1 MPKGQLKASKKI
13 QSVARGRKDRKA
25 FLKKKKAVA
34 VIQRVARDK
43 KDRKDE
49 FLKKKEAVEVIQS
62 FARGEK
68 DRKAFL
74 KKKKAVVVLQAKVRG
89 KVKDKKARA
98 LANKKFKLE
107 QAQAKELLE
116 VKKKR
121 RERLMVKNILKDEEK
136 AKELA
141 TEKFERRFTEKREKV
156 KAIKT
161 KQKAKEEKK
170 QKLEVDFA
178 KNLKKKKR
186 NRKKEEINR
195 IKEERKI
202 KQKLELDFAKQSLKQ
217 KLEKKAVIKQF
228 KRNKEVYLSGD
239 RTKMTPLEIRNREQ
253 DIRFGKLPADYFS
266 SGVSE
271 EFLDPQLSIEKK
283 KKEPEKRLQL
293 VATQKFLNEQ
303 AIDTKIRLGQVPA
316 NYRSERAK
324 KIDDFEKLFATRK
337 YRRNRAIEKND
348 KKEERKSSIGMR
360 VPLSVSQPAV
370 NKSKIEHL
378 DHSRGLSIG
387 KFRNLSTGLFRKAI
401 PIDERKREL
410 GQYVLNDKG
419 GREPEPFSQ
428 NGPAPEPELS
438 RGNTPSFGLATPL
451 DRIGRRKP
459 KVVSK
464 VRPNF
469 DIIRSSTDRPSYQP
483 RTQSQT
489 TRTRRSSLGGT
500 SLRRRPSL
508 GANPEDLE

>member
-1 MPKGQLKASKKI
+1 MPKKA
-13 QSVARGRKDRKA
+13 KA
-25 FLKKKKAVA
+25 KTA
-34 VIQRVARDK
+34 
-43 KDRKDE
+43 E
-49 FLKKKEAVEVIQS
+49 
-62 FARGEK
+62 
-68 DRKAFL
+68 
-74 KKKKAVVVLQAKVRG
+74 
-89 KVKDKKARA
+89 KKARA
-98 LANKKFKLE
+98 LA
-107 QAQAKELLE
+107 
-116 VKKKR
+116 
-121 RERLMVKNILKDEEK
+121 ILKTKKESKAK
-136 AKELA
+136 AKELEEA
-141 TEKFERRFTEKREKV
+141 
-156 KAIKT
+156 
-161 KQKAKEEKK
+161 KAKELEEAKAKILKEYKKREEKAVSKNVNITKRKIKGLKEEMLKFQVENAQRDSASAKIQKIFRARNRRKEEINRKKEERNRKKNQFLKELKKTRKKKIK

-178 KNLKKKKR
+178 K
-186 NRKKEEINR
+186 
-195 IKEERKI
+195 
-202 KQKLELDFAKQSLKQ
+202 QSLKQ
-217 KLEKKAVIKQF
+217 KQKKSKEKSVF
-228 KRNKEVYLSGD
+228 KGVKRRREIYLSGD
-239 RTKMTPLEIRNREQ
+239 RTKMTPLEIRNREL
-253 DIRFGKLPADYFS
+253 DIRLGKLPADYFS

-271 EFLDPQLSIEKK
+271 EFLNPKLSIEKK

-293 VATQKFLNEQ
+293 VATNKFLNEQ

-324 KIDDFEKLFATRK
+324 KIEDFEKLFVARK

-348 KKEERKSSIGMR
+348 KKEERKSYVGMR

-438 RGNTPSFGLATPL
+438 RGSTPSFGLATPL

-464 VRPNF
+464 VRPNL

-489 TRTRRSSLGGT
+489 TRTRRRSLGGPST
-500 SLRRRPSL
+500 LTRRPSL